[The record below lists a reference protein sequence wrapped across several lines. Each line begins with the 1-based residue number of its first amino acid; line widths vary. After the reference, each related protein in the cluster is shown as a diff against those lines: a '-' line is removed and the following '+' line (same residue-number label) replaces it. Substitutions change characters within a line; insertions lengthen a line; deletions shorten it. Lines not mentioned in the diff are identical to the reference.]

1 MTYVMDTSSFSVCGN
16 YFPTRFPTFWQ
27 SFDALV
33 QAGGIISVRE
43 VRNELDN
50 QSRWQHL
57 HNWVNANRGIFL
69 LPEPPETAFVARIFA
84 VPHFQQLIGT
94 TQRLTGRPVADP
106 FVIASA
112 HHRDAV
118 VVTEESNRPNAARI
132 PNVCSHFG
140 IECISIEVLM
150 EREGWEF

>member
-1 MTYVMDTSSFSVCGN
+1 MTYVFDTSSFSVCGN
-16 YFPTRFPTFWQ
+16 YFPARFPSFWQ

-33 QAGGIISVRE
+33 RAGDIVSVRE

-57 HNWVNANRGIFL
+57 HDWVDSNRAIFL
-69 LPEPPETAFVARIFA
+69 LPDPEETRFVTRIFS

-94 TQRLTGRPVADP
+94 TQRLAGRPVADP

-112 HHRDAV
+112 HYREGI
-118 VVTEESNRPNAARI
+118 VVTEESHRPNAAKI
-132 PNVCSHFG
+132 PNVCEHFG
-140 IECISIEVLM
+140 IACLSIEQIM
-150 EREGWEF
+150 EREGWQF